1 MDTALETTDS
11 RRVRFFK
18 GTATEQAYRVIRQ
31 IVGTAVILA
40 LCMWVFIAWSW
51 RSEYSMSRA
60 AGRTQ
65 EFNLI
70 AAFAGELTLTF
81 DSACGALQLVQNEVG
96 DMPPSASSAEVRA
109 RLAQA
114 IRGVTDPTR
123 DIRVIGADGKLLFST
138 LHPDPGPVDVSGQ
151 ADFIRLRDDPNAG
164 IIINS
169 SSSTADGTGRMI
181 TIRRRLETASEGFAG
196 EAILLMKPG
205 SLIGLRHEIDLGR
218 RGTVVVAGT
227 DGVILAGFDREHPDG
242 SMGVGTNL
250 RGAPYPDNLRP
261 GETASYMRGSRVDGV
276 ERLIAVRRLADYPLN
291 ILVGLDMDDVL
302 AVARGHGWLIAG
314 VGGATTVLIAALTL
328 LLVREVW
335 RRTKREIEMTA
346 DRERLQLAQRQIEVE
361 RTLLAETN
369 RELVDSKERAEVA
382 NRTKSQFLA
391 HMSHELR
398 TPLHAIIGFSELIR
412 DQAPTK
418 PGSPPIA
425 GYASDILISGRHLLD
440 LINTILDIT
449 KIESGTATLTERL
462 FPFADLARNAL
473 VSVRA
478 QAEAHHITL
487 DLRLPEVPL
496 RLFADRTRLLQVLI
510 NLLANAVKFT
520 PDNGEIV
527 LSASFNAAGDVIL
540 SVIDSGIGMTEAEIM
555 VALEPFGQVDNTL
568 ARTFEG
574 TGLGLPL
581 ACRLAEM
588 HGGRLELTS
597 IKGRGTAAR
606 VTLPAWRVARPAA
619 GAA

>member
-1 MDTALETTDS
+1 MDSAPEITDS

-18 GTATEQAYRVIRQ
+18 GTATEQAHRVTRQ
-31 IVGTAVILA
+31 IVGTAAALA
-40 LCMWVFIAWSW
+40 LCMWIFIAWSW
-51 RSEYSMSRA
+51 RSEYRVSQTV
-60 AGRTQ
+60 GRVQ

-70 AAFAGELTLTF
+70 AAFANELTLTL
-81 DSACGALQLVQNEVG
+81 DAASGALQLVQNEMG
-96 DMPPSASSAEVRA
+96 AMPPSATPEDVRA
-109 RLAQA
+109 RLQQA
-114 IRGVTDPTR
+114 IRGVTGPMR
-123 DIRVIGADGKLLFST
+123 DIRVIAPDGRLLFST
-138 LHPDPGPVDVSGQ
+138 RHPDPGPEDVSGH
-151 ADFIRLRDDPNAG
+151 ANFVHLRDDLKAGLVINAFG
-164 IIINS
+164 PAS
-169 SSSTADGTGRMI
+169 GPDRTI
-181 TIRRRLETASEGFAG
+181 TVRRRLETVDQAFAG
-196 EAILLMKPG
+196 EAILMMKPG
-205 SLIGLRHEIDLGR
+205 SLIGLRHEVDLGR
-218 RGTVVVAGT
+218 RGTIVVAGA
-227 DGVILAGFDREHPDG
+227 DGVILAGFDRDHPDG

-250 RGAPYPDNLRP
+250 LGAPYPDNLRP
-261 GETASYMRGSRVDGV
+261 GETGSYMRYSRVDGV
-276 ERLIAVRRLADYPLN
+276 QRLIAVRRLATYPLN
-291 ILVGLDMDDVL
+291 ILVGLDMSDVT
-302 AVARGHGWLIAG
+302 AEARDHAILIGTVGGGTTILIA
-314 VGGATTVLIAALTL
+314 VLTL

-335 RRTKREIEMTA
+335 RRTRREIEMTA
-346 DRERLQLAQRQIEVE
+346 DRERLQLAQQQIEVE
-361 RTLLAETN
+361 RSRLAETN
-369 RELVDSKERAEVA
+369 RELVDSKERAEIA

-425 GYASDILISGRHLLD
+425 GYASDILTSGRHLLD

-478 QAEAHHITL
+478 QAEMHRITL
-487 DLRLPEVPL
+487 DLRLPEIPL

-520 PDNGEIV
+520 PDDGEIV
-527 LSASFNAAGDVIL
+527 LSVAFNAADDVIL
-540 SVIDSGIGMTEAEIM
+540 SVIDSGIGMTEAEIL

-568 ARTFEG
+568 SRTFEG

-581 ACRLAEM
+581 ASRLMEL
-588 HGGRLELTS
+588 HGGRLDLTS

-606 VTLPAWRVARPAA
+606 VTLPAWRVARPGA